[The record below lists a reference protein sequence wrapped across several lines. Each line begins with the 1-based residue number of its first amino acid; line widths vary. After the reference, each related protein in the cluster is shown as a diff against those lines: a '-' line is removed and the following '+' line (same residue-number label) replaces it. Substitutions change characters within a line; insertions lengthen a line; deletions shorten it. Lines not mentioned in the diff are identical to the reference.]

1 MCGATRLRLACGWA
15 SLLLVLL
22 AGRPACATE
31 IEADSTRTVRSDL
44 STGVVQSGLSIEA
57 DTLLSAHGA
66 LLRSAVLPG
75 WGQFYN
81 GHPVKGLFFGA
92 ASATALTA
100 TVVEHRRIRSAPTPE
115 EHQNRT
121 ARRNSRL
128 LYFALSV
135 ALAAIDAYVDAH
147 LADFGA
153 VRSDLST
160 GAAMQVEMWRGRA
173 WLRLKK
179 TMP

>member
-1 MCGATRLRLACGWA
+1 MCGAIRLRLACGWA

-22 AGRPACATE
+22 AGRPTCATE
-31 IEADSTRTVRSDL
+31 VGADSTRTDSL
-44 STGVVQSGLSIEA
+44 PST
-57 DTLLSAHGA
+57 HGA

-81 GHPVKGLFFGA
+81 GRPVKGLFFGA

-100 TVVEHRRIRSAPTPE
+100 VAIEHRRIRSAPTPE
-115 EHQNRT
+115 EHQDRT
-121 ARRNSRL
+121 ARRNGRL

-153 VRSDLST
+153 VQSGLS
-160 GAAMQVEMWRGRA
+160 VEMWRGRA

>member
-1 MCGATRLRLACGWA
+1 LRQACGWA

-22 AGRPACATE
+22 AGQPACATE
-31 IEADSTRTVRSDL
+31 VEADSTRTAQA
-44 STGVVQSGLSIEA
+44 GA
-57 DTLLSAHGA
+57 ATLPSAHGA

-81 GHPVKGLFFGA
+81 GRPVKGLFFGA

-100 TVVEHRRIRSAPTPE
+100 VAIEHRRIRSAPTPE
-115 EHQNRT
+115 EHQDRT
-121 ARRNSRL
+121 ARRNGRL

-153 VRSDLST
+153 VQSGLS
-160 GAAMQVEMWRGRA
+160 VEMWRGRA

>member
-1 MCGATRLRLACGWA
+1 MYGATRLRLACGWA
-15 SLLLVLL
+15 SLLLVLF
-22 AGRPACATE
+22 AGRPATATK
-31 IEADSTRTVRSDL
+31 ASTDSTHTDAL
-44 STGVVQSGLSIEA
+44 P
-57 DTLLSAHGA
+57 SAHGA

-81 GHPVKGLFFGA
+81 DRPVKGLLFGV

-100 TVVEHRRIRSAPTPE
+100 VVVEQHRIRPSLTPE
-115 EHQNRT
+115 QHQDHIT
-121 ARRNSRL
+121 RRNSRL

-153 VRSDLST
+153 EV
-160 GAAMQVEMWRGRA
+160 QVEARRGNA
-173 WLRLKK
+173 WLRLKAAV
-179 TMP
+179 P

>member
-1 MCGATRLRLACGWA
+1 MCGAIRLRLACGWA

-22 AGRPACATE
+22 AGQPAYATE
-31 IEADSTRTVRSDL
+31 AETDSTRTV
-44 STGVVQSGLSIEA
+44 QSGPSTEA
-57 DTLLSAHGA
+57 AALPSAHGA

-81 GHPVKGLFFGA
+81 SRPVKGLLFGA
-92 ASATALTA
+92 ASATALTSV
-100 TVVEHRRIRSAPTPE
+100 VVEHRRIRSAPTPE
-115 EHQNRT
+115 EHQDRT

-147 LADFGA
+147 LADFG
-153 VRSDLST
+153 V
-160 GAAMQVEMWRGRA
+160 GAEMQVEMRRGKA
-173 WLRLKK
+173 WLRLKA
-179 TMP
+179 PLP

>member
-1 MCGATRLRLACGWA
+1 MCGAIRLRLVCGWA
-15 SLLLVLL
+15 SLLFVLF

-31 IEADSTRTVRSDL
+31 VEADSIRTVPS
-44 STGVVQSGLSIEA
+44 A
-57 DTLLSAHGA
+57 ATLPSAHGA

-81 GHPVKGLFFGA
+81 GRPVKGLFFGA
-92 ASATALTA
+92 ASATALTLV
-100 TVVEHRRIRSAPTPE
+100 VVEHRRIRFAPTPE

-147 LADFGA
+147 LADFG
-153 VRSDLST
+153 T
-160 GAAMQVEMWRGRA
+160 AMQVEMQRDKA
-173 WLRLKK
+173 WLRLKA
-179 TMP
+179 PLP

>member
-1 MCGATRLRLACGWA
+1 MCGAIRLRLVCGWA
-15 SLLLVLL
+15 SLFFALF
-22 AGRPACATE
+22 AERPACATE
-31 IEADSTRTVRSDL
+31 VEADSTRTV
-44 STGVVQSGLSIEA
+44 QSEA
-57 DTLLSAHGA
+57 ATLPSAHGA

-81 GHPVKGLFFGA
+81 GRPVKGLFFGA
-92 ASATALTA
+92 ASATALTSV
-100 TVVEHRRIRSAPTPE
+100 VVEHRRIRSAPTPE
-115 EHQNRT
+115 EHQDRT

-153 VRSDLST
+153 
-160 GAAMQVEMWRGRA
+160 GMQVEMQRDKA
-173 WLRLKK
+173 WLRLKA
-179 TMP
+179 PLP

>member
-1 MCGATRLRLACGWA
+1 MCGAIRLRLACGWA

-22 AGRPACATE
+22 TGRPVGATE
-31 IEADSTRTVRSDL
+31 VETDSTRTV
-44 STGVVQSGLSIEA
+44 QSGLSTGA
-57 DTLLSAHGA
+57 DTLPSAHGA

-81 GHPVKGLFFGA
+81 GRPVKGLFFGA

-100 TVVEHRRIRSAPTPE
+100 TVVEHRRIHSAPTPE

-147 LADFGA
+147 LADFGV
-153 VRSDLST
+153 VRSGLST
-160 GAAMQVEMWRGRA
+160 GAAIQVETQRGNA
-173 WLRLKK
+173 WLRLKA
-179 TMP
+179 PLP

>member
-1 MCGATRLRLACGWA
+1 MCEAIRLRLVCGWA
-15 SLLLVLL
+15 SLLLVLF
-22 AGRPACATE
+22 AGRPACAE
-31 IEADSTRTVRSDL
+31 VEADSTRTVQSDL
-44 STGVVQSGLSIEA
+44 RTGA
-57 DTLLSAHGA
+57 ATLPSAHGA

-92 ASATALTA
+92 ASATALTLV
-100 TVVEHRRIRSAPTPE
+100 VVEHRRISSAPTPE
-115 EHQNRT
+115 EHQDRT

-135 ALAAIDAYVDAH
+135 ALAATDAYVDAH

-153 VRSDLST
+153 
-160 GAAMQVEMWRGRA
+160 AMQVEMRRDKA
-173 WLRLKK
+173 WLRLK
-179 TMP
+179 TPLP

>member
-1 MCGATRLRLACGWA
+1 MCGAIRLRLACGWA
-15 SLLLVLL
+15 SLLLILL
-22 AGRPACATE
+22 AGQPACAIE
-31 IEADSTRTVRSDL
+31 VEADSTRTDSL
-44 STGVVQSGLSIEA
+44 P
-57 DTLLSAHGA
+57 SAHGA

-81 GHPVKGLFFGA
+81 GRPVKGLFFGA

-100 TVVEHRRIRSAPTPE
+100 VAIEHRRIRSAPTPE
-115 EHQNRT
+115 EHQDRT
-121 ARRNSRL
+121 ARRNGRL

-153 VRSDLST
+153 GL
-160 GAAMQVEMWRGRA
+160 QVAMWRGRT
-173 WLRLKK
+173 WLRLKA
-179 TMP
+179 PLP

>member
-1 MCGATRLRLACGWA
+1 MCEATRLRLVCGWA
-15 SLLLVLL
+15 SLLLVLF

-31 IEADSTRTVRSDL
+31 EADSTRTV
-44 STGVVQSGLSIEA
+44 QSGSSTEA
-57 DTLLSAHGA
+57 TTLPSAHGA

-92 ASATALTA
+92 ASATALTS
-100 TVVEHRRIRSAPTPE
+100 VVIEHRRIRSAPTPE
-115 EHQNRT
+115 EHQDRT

-147 LADFGA
+147 LADFG
-153 VRSDLST
+153 V
-160 GAAMQVEMWRGRA
+160 GAAVQVEMQRDKA
-173 WLRLKK
+173 WLRLKA
-179 TMP
+179 PLP

>member
-22 AGRPACATE
+22 AGQPVGTTGV
-31 IEADSTRTVRSDL
+31 EADSTRTA
-44 STGVVQSGLSIEA
+44 QSPLP
-57 DTLLSAHGA
+57 SAHGA

-81 GHPVKGLFFGA
+81 GRPVKGLFFGA

-115 EHQNRT
+115 EHQDRT
-121 ARRNSRL
+121 ARRNGRL

-153 VRSDLST
+153 VQSGLS
-160 GAAMQVEMWRGRA
+160 VEMWRGRA

>member
-1 MCGATRLRLACGWA
+1 MCGAIRLRLVCGWA
-15 SLLLVLL
+15 SLFFALF

-31 IEADSTRTVRSDL
+31 VEADSIRTVPS
-44 STGVVQSGLSIEA
+44 A
-57 DTLLSAHGA
+57 ATLPSAHGA

-81 GHPVKGLFFGA
+81 GRPVKGLFFGA
-92 ASATALTA
+92 ASATALTLV
-100 TVVEHRRIRSAPTPE
+100 VVEHRRIRFAPTPE

-153 VRSDLST
+153 
-160 GAAMQVEMWRGRA
+160 AMQVEIQRDKA
-173 WLRLKK
+173 WLRLKA
-179 TMP
+179 PLP

>member
-1 MCGATRLRLACGWA
+1 MCGAIRLRLACGWA
-15 SLLLVLL
+15 SLLLILL
-22 AGRPACATE
+22 AGQPACATE
-31 IEADSTRTVRSDL
+31 VEADSTRTA
-44 STGVVQSGLSIEA
+44 QSGA

-81 GHPVKGLFFGA
+81 GRPVKGLFFGA

-100 TVVEHRRIRSAPTPE
+100 VAIEHRRIRSAPTPE
-115 EHQNRT
+115 EHQDRT
-121 ARRNSRL
+121 ARRNGHL

-153 VRSDLST
+153 VQSGLS
-160 GAAMQVEMWRGRA
+160 VEMWRGRA

>member
-1 MCGATRLRLACGWA
+1 MCGAIRLRLVCGWA
-15 SLLLVLL
+15 SLLFILL
-22 AGRPACATE
+22 AGQPACATE
-31 IEADSTRTVRSDL
+31 VEADSTRTVQ
-44 STGVVQSGLSIEA
+44 STA
-57 DTLLSAHGA
+57 TLPSAHGA

-81 GHPVKGLFFGA
+81 GRPVKGLFFGA

-100 TVVEHRRIRSAPTPE
+100 VAIEHRRIRSAPTPE
-115 EHQNRT
+115 EHQDRT
-121 ARRNSRL
+121 ARRNGRL
-128 LYFALSV
+128 LYLALSV
-135 ALAAIDAYVDAH
+135 ALAATDAYVDAH

-153 VRSDLST
+153 VQSGLS
-160 GAAMQVEMWRGRA
+160 VEMWRGRA

>member
-1 MCGATRLRLACGWA
+1 MCGAIRLRLACGWA
-15 SLLLVLL
+15 SLLLALL
-22 AGRPACATE
+22 AGQPACATE
-31 IEADSTRTVRSDL
+31 VEADSTRTV
-44 STGVVQSGLSIEA
+44 QSPLP
-57 DTLLSAHGA
+57 SAHGA

-81 GHPVKGLFFGA
+81 GRPVKGLFFGA
-92 ASATALTA
+92 ASAAALAA
-100 TVVEHRRIRSAPTPE
+100 TVVEHRRISSAPTPE
-115 EHQNRT
+115 AHQDRT

-153 VRSDLST
+153 VRSGLSSGT
-160 GAAMQVEMWRGRA
+160 AMQVEMRRGKA
-173 WLRLKK
+173 WLRLKV
-179 TMP
+179 PLP

>member
-1 MCGATRLRLACGWA
+1 MCEAIQLRLVCGWA
-15 SLLLVLL
+15 SLLLVLF
-22 AGRPACATE
+22 AERPACATE
-31 IEADSTRTVRSDL
+31 AETDSTRIVPSVL
-44 STGVVQSGLSIEA
+44 STEA
-57 DTLLSAHGA
+57 ATLPSAHGA

-81 GHPVKGLFFGA
+81 GRPVKGLIFAA
-92 ASATALTA
+92 ASATALTSV
-100 TVVEHRRIRSAPTPE
+100 VVEHRRIRSAPTPE

-147 LADFGA
+147 LADFGD
-153 VRSDLST
+153 VPSGLST
-160 GAAMQVEMWRGRA
+160 GAAIQVEMQRDQA
-173 WLRLKK
+173 WLRLKA
-179 TMP
+179 PLP

>member
-1 MCGATRLRLACGWA
+1 MCGAIRLRLACGWA

-31 IEADSTRTVRSDL
+31 VEADSTRTDSL
-44 STGVVQSGLSIEA
+44 PSTY
-57 DTLLSAHGA
+57 GA

-81 GHPVKGLFFGA
+81 GRPVKGLFFGA
-92 ASATALTA
+92 ASATSLTA
-100 TVVEHRRIRSAPTPE
+100 VAIEHRRIRSAPTPE
-115 EHQNRT
+115 EHQDRT
-121 ARRNSRL
+121 ARRNGRL

-135 ALAAIDAYVDAH
+135 ALAAVDAYVDAH

-153 VRSDLST
+153 VQSGLT
-160 GAAMQVEMWRGRA
+160 VEMWRGRA

>member
-1 MCGATRLRLACGWA
+1 MCGAIRLRLACGWA
-15 SLLLVLL
+15 SLLLILL
-22 AGRPACATE
+22 AGQPACATQV
-31 IEADSTRTVRSDL
+31 EADSTRTA
-44 STGVVQSGLSIEA
+44 QSPLP
-57 DTLLSAHGA
+57 SAHGA

-81 GHPVKGLFFGA
+81 GRPVKGLFFGA
-92 ASATALTA
+92 ASATALT
-100 TVVEHRRIRSAPTPE
+100 VVAIEHRRIRSAPTPE
-115 EHQNRT
+115 EHQDRT
-121 ARRNSRL
+121 ARRNGRL

-153 VRSDLST
+153 
-160 GAAMQVEMWRGRA
+160 AMQVEMWRGRA

>member
-1 MCGATRLRLACGWA
+1 MCGATRLRLGCGWV

-22 AGRPACATE
+22 VGRPAYATE
-31 IEADSTRTVRSDL
+31 AETDSTRTVAL
-44 STGVVQSGLSIEA
+44 P
-57 DTLLSAHGA
+57 SAHGA

-81 GHPVKGLFFGA
+81 GRPIKGLFFGA

-100 TVVEHRRIRSAPTPE
+100 VVIEHRRIRSAPTPE
-115 EHQNRT
+115 EHQDRT

-153 VRSDLST
+153 
-160 GAAMQVEMWRGRA
+160 AMQVEMQRGQGVA
-173 WLRLKK
+173 
-179 TMP
+179 

>member
-1 MCGATRLRLACGWA
+1 MCEAIRLRLVCGWA
-15 SLLLVLL
+15 SLLFVLF

-31 IEADSTRTVRSDL
+31 TEADSTRTDSL
-44 STGVVQSGLSIEA
+44 P
-57 DTLLSAHGA
+57 SAHGA
-66 LLRSAVLPG
+66 LLRSAMLPG

-81 GHPVKGLFFGA
+81 GRPVKGLFFGA

-100 TVVEHRRIRSAPTPE
+100 VVVEHRRIRSAPTPE
-115 EHQNRT
+115 EHQDRT

-153 VRSDLST
+153 E
-160 GAAMQVEMWRGRA
+160 AAIQVKMQRDKT
-173 WLRLKK
+173 WLRLKA
-179 TMP
+179 PLP

>member
-1 MCGATRLRLACGWA
+1 LRLACGWA
-15 SLLLVLL
+15 SLLLILL
-22 AGRPACATE
+22 AGQPACATE
-31 IEADSTRTVRSDL
+31 VEADSTRTA
-44 STGVVQSGLSIEA
+44 QSPLP
-57 DTLLSAHGA
+57 SAHGA

-92 ASATALTA
+92 ASATALT
-100 TVVEHRRIRSAPTPE
+100 VVAIEHRRIRSAPTPE
-115 EHQNRT
+115 EHQDRT
-121 ARRNSRL
+121 ARRNGRL

-153 VRSDLST
+153 VQSDLS
-160 GAAMQVEMWRGRA
+160 VEMWRGRA

>member
-1 MCGATRLRLACGWA
+1 MCGAIRLRLACGWA

-22 AGRPACATE
+22 AGRPVGTTE
-31 IEADSTRTVRSDL
+31 VEADSIRTVRS
-44 STGVVQSGLSIEA
+44 GPSIGA
-57 DTLLSAHGA
+57 ATLPSAHGA

-81 GHPVKGLFFGA
+81 GRPVKGLVFGA

-100 TVVEHRRIRSAPTPE
+100 TVVEHRRISSAPTPE
-115 EHQNRT
+115 VHQDRI

-128 LYFALSV
+128 LYFALSIT
-135 ALAAIDAYVDAH
+135 LAAIDAYVDAH

-153 VRSDLST
+153 VRSGLST
-160 GAAMQVEMWRGRA
+160 GAAMQVEMQRGNA
-173 WLRLKK
+173 WLRLKA
-179 TMP
+179 PLP

>member
-1 MCGATRLRLACGWA
+1 MCGAIRLRLVCGWA
-15 SLLLVLL
+15 SLLFVLF

-31 IEADSTRTVRSDL
+31 VEADSIRTVPS
-44 STGVVQSGLSIEA
+44 A
-57 DTLLSAHGA
+57 ATLPSAHGA

-81 GHPVKGLFFGA
+81 GRPVKGLFFGA
-92 ASATALTA
+92 ASATALTLV
-100 TVVEHRRIRSAPTPE
+100 VVEHRRIRFAPTPE

-153 VRSDLST
+153 
-160 GAAMQVEMWRGRA
+160 AMQVEMQRDKA
-173 WLRLKK
+173 WIRLKA
-179 TMP
+179 PLP

>member
-1 MCGATRLRLACGWA
+1 MCGAIRLRLACGWA
-15 SLLLVLL
+15 SLLLILL
-22 AGRPACATE
+22 AGQPACATQV
-31 IEADSTRTVRSDL
+31 EADSTRTA
-44 STGVVQSGLSIEA
+44 QSPLP
-57 DTLLSAHGA
+57 SAHGA

-81 GHPVKGLFFGA
+81 GRPVKGLFFGA
-92 ASATALTA
+92 ASATALT
-100 TVVEHRRIRSAPTPE
+100 VVAIEHRRIRSAPTPE
-115 EHQNRT
+115 EHQDRT
-121 ARRNSRL
+121 ARRNGRL

-153 VRSDLST
+153 VQSGLS
-160 GAAMQVEMWRGRA
+160 VELWRGRA

>member
-1 MCGATRLRLACGWA
+1 MCEATRLRLACGWA
-15 SLLLVLL
+15 SLLLALL

-31 IEADSTRTVRSDL
+31 AEADSTRTERPDL
-44 STGVVQSGLSIEA
+44 STGA
-57 DTLLSAHGA
+57 ATLPSAHGA

-81 GHPVKGLFFGA
+81 GRPVKGLLFGA
-92 ASATALTA
+92 ASATALTSVA
-100 TVVEHRRIRSAPTPE
+100 VEHRRISSAPTPE
-115 EHQNRT
+115 EHQDRT

-153 VRSDLST
+153 VRSGLSI
-160 GAAMQVEMWRGRA
+160 GAEMQVEMQRDKA
-173 WLRLKK
+173 WLRLKA
-179 TMP
+179 TLP